1 MVRATELATAFT
13 SLHGTFDRESCLWN
27 LLRLARARV
36 SLPLGVVRFGAGYW
50 LFSEMGE
57 LVGEFVF
64 VSNKPT
70 FGRNEPT
77 VYLRR

>member
-1 MVRATELATAFT
+1 MRATELATALT
-13 SLHGTFDRESCLWN
+13 SLPGTFDRGWCPWN
-27 LLRLARARV
+27 LLRPARARV
-36 SLPLGVVRFGAGYW
+36 SLPLGVVRFGASYW
-50 LFSEMGE
+50 LFSDMGE

-64 VSNKPT
+64 VGNKPT